1 VTTSNGVIDA
11 PPGEDDDAAFPEP
24 PPEPPLAPAPRRE
37 WWDSFEHWVGL
48 AIVAA
53 CVLFVFAQLAPRELL
68 SNTTLA
74 GGDSGAHV
82 WFPAYLRDH
91 LLPHF
96 RLAGWAPDYY
106 AGFPAGQFYFPLPA
120 LLILLLDLFLPYN
133 VAFKLITGLGPL
145 LLPIGAYVFAR
156 GLRAPRP
163 TAPVL
168 AVAATAF
175 LFFKTG
181 GDATQTF
188 DLHIMGGTLAST
200 FAGEFSFMIALALS
214 LFFLGTLARA
224 VDRRGPLWVPAAL
237 FAATLTS
244 HLVVGIFAAVAAIIV
259 WLTHRPGRNFSRV
272 VAIGV
277 VGLLITAV
285 WLVPV
290 AATLKY
296 TTDMRYEPV
305 GIGTG
310 LPSYFDWM
318 FMSENMAC
326 YPLIAIAI
334 GAGIWYRRRSTLTIG
349 AIWVTTGLVFYN
361 WEGLRELLGKAPAWN
376 LRLLPFF
383 YLMLYLLAAVGAAEV
398 IRLLALG
405 ASWVV
410 RGRDDSHRADP
421 SWPLEPDALPDEYR
435 VRADADGPLS
445 GLSEPT
451 APDGLD
457 HEDVLSRA
465 TPVTSAA
472 NTERAGRAMT
482 RVVAIAVL
490 AAIVTSFGI
499 WRMYDRRGFLP
510 YWAKYN
516 YAGYE
521 GGTAAAFTKKSWP
534 EYRAF
539 MDTAKSLPPGR
550 MAWEPGDAIGAYGTP
565 LAMMLLPYWTNGRID
580 SMEGLYFEASATT
593 PYHFM
598 TIATLAQTPSNPVRG
613 LPYKSIADFDLGV
626 RYLQLL
632 GVRYYAAFT
641 DPAKQAAAKNSSLT
655 LVATV
660 PDLDGKPPSG
670 WNIYEVAHAP
680 VVTPLKY
687 RPVVVDDMKAQP
699 SWQCEDAPKP
709 AAGTTQTEF
718 SAWECSAVPWFAD
731 PAALDRPLTASGPAS
746 WQHASQED
754 ARKLGKEKLPEVE
767 VTNVKTTDSSVSFD
781 VSRTGV
787 PVMVK
792 TSYFPNWQ
800 VEGAKGPYRA
810 TPNFMVVVPTSKHVE
825 LTYGTTSAEWAGRL
839 LTLVGLA
846 GLGGLVYWGM
856 RRRRGAVA
864 DPGFGSWGRSAR
876 TAPPTPED
884 EEPGG

>member
-1 VTTSNGVIDA
+1 MTTSHGVIDA
-11 PPGEDDDAAFPEP
+11 PAGEDDDAPSPEP
-24 PPEPPLAPAPRRE
+24 PQEQPPVPAPRE
-37 WWDSFEHWVGL
+37 WWDHFEHWVGL

-53 CVLFVFAQLAPRELL
+53 CVIFVFTQLAPSELL
-68 SNTTLA
+68 RNTTLA

-120 LLILLLDLFLPYN
+120 LLIVLLDVVLPYN
-133 VAFKLITGLGPL
+133 VAFKLVTGLGPL
-145 LLPIGAYVFAR
+145 LLPVGAYVFAR

-163 TAPVL
+163 TAPML

-175 LFFKTG
+175 MFFKTG

-200 FAGEFSFMIALALS
+200 FAGEYSFMIALALS
-214 LFFLGTLARA
+214 LCFLGTLARA
-224 VDRRGPLWVPAAL
+224 VDRRGSLWLPAVL

-244 HLVVGIFAAVAAIIV
+244 HLVVGIFAAVAAVIV

-272 VAIGV
+272 VAVGV
-277 VGLLITAV
+277 VGLLLTAV

-296 TTDMRYEPV
+296 TTDMRYEPI
-305 GIGTG
+305 GIGSG
-310 LPSYFDWM
+310 LPSYLDWM
-318 FMSENMAC
+318 FMSENMWC
-326 YPLIAIAI
+326 YPLIAVAI
-334 GAGIWYRRRSTLTIG
+334 CAGIWYRRRSTLTIG
-349 AIWVTTGLVFYN
+349 ALWVTTGLVFYN
-361 WEGLRELLGKAPAWN
+361 WEGLRELFGKAPAWN

-383 YLMLYLLAAVGAAEV
+383 YLMLYLLAAVGAAEL
-398 IRLLALG
+398 IRLLSLG
-405 ASWVV
+405 ASWVI
-410 RGRDDSHRADP
+410 RGHD
-421 SWPLEPDALPDEYR
+421 EPASLDTPVDTL
-435 VRADADGPLS
+435 VGGPEPVS
-445 GLSEPT
+445 DVAGSEAVAT
-451 APDGLD
+451 AP
-457 HEDVLSRA
+457 A
-465 TPVTSAA
+465 PVTS
-472 NTERAGRAMT
+472 TRADGSGRAMT
-482 RVVAIAVL
+482 RILAIAVL
-490 AAIVTSFGI
+490 AAIVTSFGL
-499 WRMYDRRGFLP
+499 WRMYDRRSFLP

-521 GGTAAAFTKKSWP
+521 GGTTAAFTKKSWP
-534 EYRAF
+534 EYQAF
-539 MDTAKSLPPGR
+539 MDTAKTLAPGR

-580 SMEGLYFEASATT
+580 SMEGLYFEASGTT

-641 DPAKQAAAKNSSLT
+641 DQAKQAAAKNSSLT

-670 WNIYEVAHAP
+670 WNIYEVADAP
-680 VVTPLKY
+680 TVAPLQY
-687 RPVVVDDMKAQP
+687 QPVVVDDMKASP
-699 SWQCEDAPKP
+699 SWQCEGTAKP
-709 AAGTTQTEF
+709 PAGTTKIEF

-731 PAALDRPLTASGPAS
+731 PSALDRPLTDAGPAS
-746 WQHASQED
+746 WQRASQAN
-754 ARKLGKEKLPEVE
+754 ARKVAKKRLPEVE
-767 VTNVKTTDSSVSFD
+767 VSNIKTTDSSVSFD

-792 TSYFPNWQ
+792 TSYFPNWE

-810 TPNFMVVVPTSKHVE
+810 TPNYMVVVPTSKHVE
-825 LTYGTTSAEWAGRL
+825 LTYGTTSAEWTGRF
-839 LTLVGLA
+839 LTLVGFA
-846 GLGGLVYWGM
+846 GLGGLVWWGM
-856 RRRRGAVA
+856 RRRRGTVA
-864 DPGFGSWGRSAR
+864 DPAFRPWARSAR
-876 TAPPTPED
+876 TAPSA
-884 EEPGG
+884 PGGEGPGG